1 MKQSRKII
9 LTMGTTT
16 AMATSVVLAASVTQ
30 SVNRAINT
38 NYLQK
43 GINSFSET
51 SQTKSIIKQESFD
64 FDNARPLLNGNNMG
78 TNRVGIFEDSQG
90 NLWAWSDR
98 LKVLRKGET
107 KWDYAWKKGNTL
119 GGGTWGTMFEDR
131 DGNLWAVGFKA
142 ELQVLRKG
150 KEFWEDAGHGN
161 KLHGSLNG
169 SMFQDKEGNI
179 WAMGS
184 GVPLQVL
191 RTGQTEWEDAGHGST
206 IRGSGGKMLQDRDGN
221 LWAVGSGTELQV
233 LRAGQT
239 EWEKAKHGNKLKGG
253 SGATLYEDNDGN
265 IWTMGPSLSNYGGIF
280 GSDRSAPLQVL
291 RRGQTEWETVHINKK
306 IKNTIYAYI
315 FQDRDGNIWVLAKG
329 APLQVLRAGQTKWED
344 ARHDNDNDIKGGY
357 WGYSYIFQD
366 REGNLWTASAGHS
379 LQVLRVGQ
387 TEWEDVGKKHNF
399 KGINRGKMFEDSHG
413 NLWVTSASSKP
424 QVLKKGRTEWVDAST
439 ENNKYVEPA
448 NREQKLAKNNLMRK
462 VRTLIKNAKA
472 SWVTADDIENKVE
485 SNSNNFKEIFGMDVD
500 ELISPQFK
508 NTRIRKYQITANENH
523 VMLTLTLSTFDASN
537 PTKVVTLDIGV
548 HTDAEVKQHNL
559 LKNKNPE
566 VKKPKIEQ
574 PKFEQPKDKQHK
586 TKPEVSKKPD
596 NHISTKVSK
605 KPSKK
610 ESSNH
615 KYKFEWNLWTIVGVS
630 AGGAVGLIMF
640 ILLLVYLIKRKK

>member
-1 MKQSRKII
+1 MKQSKKII
-9 LTMGTTT
+9 LTMGAIATIAIPTTLVVT
-16 AMATSVVLAASVTQ
+16 ATQ
-30 SVNRAINT
+30 NIDKTINT

-64 FDNARPLLNGNNMG
+64 FDNSRPLLSGNNMD

-90 NLWAWSDR
+90 NLWSWGHR
-98 LKVLRKGET
+98 LQVLRKGAA
-107 KWDYAWKKGNTL
+107 KWEYAWKTGHTST
-119 GGGTWGTMFEDR
+119 GGIEGTMFEDR
-131 DGNLWAVGFKA
+131 DGNLWTMGFNS
-142 ELQVLRKG
+142 ELQVLKKG
-150 KEFWEDAGHGN
+150 QKFWEDAGHGN
-161 KLHGSLNG
+161 KFYGGLSGT
-169 SMFQDKEGNI
+169 MFQDREGNI
-179 WAMGS
+179 WAMAEKK
-184 GVPLQVL
+184 PLQVL
-191 RTGQTEWEDAGHGST
+191 RVGKTEWEDAGHGSDMK
-206 IRGSGGKMLQDRDGN
+206 SGGEGKMLQDKDGN
-221 LWAVGSGTELQV
+221 LWAIAGGAELQV
-233 LRAGQT
+233 LRHGQT
-239 EWEKAKHGNKLKGG
+239 EWEKAKKHGNKIKGG
-253 SGATLYEDNDGN
+253 EGTTLYEDNDGN
-265 IWTMGPSLSNYGGIF
+265 IWTMGRVIGSPQGIW
-280 GSDRSAPLQVL
+280 STERCAPLQVL
-291 RRGQTEWETVHINKK
+291 RRGQTEWEESSLNKK
-306 IKNTIYAYI
+306 IKNTVY
-315 FQDRDGNIWVLAKG
+315 GNML
-329 APLQVLRAGQTKWED
+329 
-344 ARHDNDNDIKGGY
+344 
-357 WGYSYIFQD
+357 QD
-366 REGNLWTASAGHS
+366 REGNLWVMAEGIS
-379 LQVLRVGQ
+379 LQVLRAGKTEWEDAGHGNNIKRKRWLYSYIFQDNEGNIWTATTTSSLQVLRRGQ
-387 TEWEDVGKKHNF
+387 TEWEDMGRKHNF
-399 KGINRGKMFEDSHG
+399 KGISRGKMFEDSHG

-424 QVLKKGRTEWVDAST
+424 QVLKKGRTEWVDASI
-439 ENNKYVEPA
+439 ENSKYVEPA
-448 NREQKLAKNNLMRK
+448 NREQKLVKNDLMRK
-462 VRTLIKNAKA
+462 VHTLAENAKT
-472 SWVTADDIENKVE
+472 SWVTAGDIENKVE

-640 ILLLVYLIKRKK
+640 ISLLVYLIKRKK